1 MAVGAVR
8 AGLEKFEERVP
19 AIRGEHLTAT
29 RIDVLQANLG
39 YRCNMSCKHCH
50 VEAGP
55 ARKEM
60 MGAETV
66 EDVLSALGQS
76 DIPTLDLTGGAPELN
91 PNFRKMVLK
100 ARALGRRVMVRTNL
114 TIFFEDGMGDLPEFY
129 AESSVDL
136 VASLPYYIESGVDR
150 VRGSGTFKKSID
162 AIRKLNSLGY
172 GIEGGRTLNLVYN
185 PPGAYLPPG
194 QETLEAEYKR
204 ELKKN
209 FDISFTSLYTFA
221 NMPIGRFKDFLK
233 LTANFDKYMEKLVGA
248 FNPATLDGLMCR
260 HLLSVGWDG
269 ILYDCDFNLVLG
281 LPVDESCP
289 RHIRDFDYSM
299 LSGRKI
305 IVGEHC
311 YGCTAGQGST

>member
-1 MAVGAVR
+1 MAIGAVR
-8 AGLEKFEERVP
+8 AGLEKFEERVL
-19 AIRGEHLTAT
+19 ACRGEHLTAT

-66 EDVLSALGQS
+66 DDVLFALGQS
-76 DIPTLDLTGGAPELN
+76 DIPALDLTGGAPELN
-91 PNFRKMVLK
+91 PNFRKLVLK
-100 ARALGRRVMVRTNL
+100 ARALGRRVIVRTNL
-114 TIFFEDGMGDLPEFY
+114 TIFFEDGMDDLPEFY
-129 AESSVDL
+129 AESGVDV
-136 VASLPYYIESGVDR
+136 VASLPYYIESGVDK
-150 VRGSGTFKKSID
+150 VRGGGTFKKSVE

-185 PPGAYLPPG
+185 PPGAYLSPG
-194 QETLEAEYKR
+194 QETLEAAYKR
-204 ELKKN
+204 DLKRN
-209 FDISFTSLYTFA
+209 FDISFTSLYTFT

-269 ILYDCDFNLVLG
+269 TLYDCDFNLVLG
-281 LPVDESCP
+281 LPVDEGCP
-289 RHIRDFDYSM
+289 RHIRDFDYSR
-299 LSGRKI
+299 LSRRKI
-305 IVGEHC
+305 IMGEHC

>member
-1 MAVGAVR
+1 MAVKAVT
-8 AGLEKFEERVP
+8 AGLQKFEERVLD
-19 AIRGEHLTAT
+19 IRGEHLTAT

-60 MGAETV
+60 MSAETV
-66 EDVLSALGQS
+66 DDVLFALGQS
-76 DIPTLDLTGGAPELN
+76 DIPALDLTGGAPELN
-91 PNFRKMVLK
+91 PNFRKLVLK
-100 ARALGRRVMVRTNL
+100 ARALGRRVIVRTNL
-114 TIFFEDGMGDLPEFY
+114 TIFFEDGMDDLPEFY
-129 AESSVDL
+129 AESGVDV

-150 VRGSGTFKKSID
+150 VRGIGTFKKSIE

-185 PPGAYLPPG
+185 PPGAYLSPG
-194 QETLEAEYKR
+194 QETLEAAYKR
-204 ELKKN
+204 DLKRN
-209 FDISFTSLYTFA
+209 FDISFTSLYTFT

-269 ILYDCDFNLVLG
+269 TLYDCDFNLVLG
-281 LPVDESCP
+281 LPVDEGCP
-289 RHIRDFDYSM
+289 RHIRDFDYSR
-299 LSGRKI
+299 LSRRKI
-305 IVGEHC
+305 IMGEHC